1 MEVCIPGL
9 GGAVSVYQ
17 GMKRRLLL
25 LKRKGGG
32 GIPTNERGKVWII
45 WREGRL
51 QKLIRRVVESTK
63 ITNIE
68 ENPSTDS
75 PFLNMLL

>member
-1 MEVCIPGL
+1 MCKCRNIGGNNVEVCIPGL

-32 GIPTNERGKVWII
+32 GEGGGIPTNERGKV
-45 WREGRL
+45 
-51 QKLIRRVVESTK
+51 
-63 ITNIE
+63 
-68 ENPSTDS
+68 
-75 PFLNMLL
+75 